1 MTKSKTDMAGR
12 SQRRPGE
19 LVFVAIL
26 LIFSILA
33 LVQAYGISGF
43 TELSGAGVFPMLA
56 AGTMIVSGL
65 VILRATLKKTAV
77 AAPVK
82 QFIDEVSPLRFV
94 IIVAAIV
101 AYLVAMPSA
110 GFVLSSLGFLF
121 VMFAYLW
128 RRSWLVS
135 AVVALGSLALIYVI
149 FRLGFQV
156 VLPIGTWWR

>member
-1 MTKSKTDMAGR
+1 MSNSKSGTDAPV
-12 SQRRPGE
+12 QRRPGE
-19 LVFVAIL
+19 LAFVGLL

-33 LVQAYGISGF
+33 LVQAYGISRF
-43 TELSGAGVFPMLA
+43 SELSGAGVFPMLA

-65 VILRATLKKTAV
+65 VILRATLKKSAV

-82 QFIDEVSPLRFV
+82 QFIAEVAPLRFV
-94 IIVAAIV
+94 IVVAAII
-101 AYLVAMPSA
+101 AYLAAMPSA

-128 RRSWLVS
+128 RRSWIIS
-135 AVVALGSLALIYVI
+135 AVVAAASLALVYVI

-156 VLPIGTWWR
+156 VLPIGAWWR

>member
-1 MTKSKTDMAGR
+1 MSNSKSGMGSSKP
-12 SQRRPGE
+12 RRPGE
-19 LVFVAIL
+19 LAFVALL
-26 LIFSILA
+26 LIFSVLA
-33 LVQAYGISGF
+33 LVQAYGISQF
-43 TELSGAGVFPMLA
+43 SELSGAGVFPMLA

-82 QFIDEVSPLRFV
+82 QFIAEVSPLRFV
-94 IIVAAIV
+94 IVVAAIV

-128 RRSWLVS
+128 RRSWFVS
-135 AVVALGSLALIYVI
+135 AIVAAASLALIYVI